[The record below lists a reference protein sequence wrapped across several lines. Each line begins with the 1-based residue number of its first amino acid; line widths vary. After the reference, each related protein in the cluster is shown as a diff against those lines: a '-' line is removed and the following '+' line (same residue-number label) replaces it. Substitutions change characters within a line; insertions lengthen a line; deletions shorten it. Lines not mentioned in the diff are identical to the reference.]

1 MNTLKPLAII
11 AVLAAVGIGLY
22 IKMDQVPDPEPP
34 PGALKWE
41 VPPAVRL
48 GTAGGSPPSWPEKV
62 TGPPTP
68 SAPSDAPPIATPPI
82 SAIAPS
88 PVASQ
93 PSGNAGSATGAALA
107 GNGSPSLGDS
117 AAASTYP
124 VPDTTAIAQTN
135 GLPNEAERAS
145 KKNGGETSKFGLGS
159 SLPGDPAAAGR
170 RPADPLVKGQA
181 TGIAETTPG
190 RFSTYSMA
198 RQATQ
203 DLLDRE
209 ELVDALRLLSDWH
222 NHPDLSHT
230 ERDELESLL
239 GQLAGTVVYSTE
251 HHLEPPHIVQPGET
265 LKQIANDHRIPWE
278 LLANINGIDA
288 ATQLKPNQ
296 ELKVLR
302 GPFTAIVD
310 LAQRKLVLRI
320 QGCYAGRFPVGLGKD
335 HLSIEGHWQVAHK
348 LLNPEY
354 YGRSN
359 GVAADDPNNPLGE
372 HWIGL
377 APSTSAFAAAP
388 FGIHGTH
395 DPSHVDSD
403 DPRGFIRLAPHD
415 VKDVYNILSV
425 GSKVVVRR

>member
-11 AVLAAVGIGLY
+11 AILAAVGIGLY
-22 IKMDQVPDPEPP
+22 IKMDQVPEPESP
-34 PGALKWE
+34 PGAMDWE
-41 VPPAVRL
+41 VPPAVHI
-48 GTAGGSPPSWPEKV
+48 GDAAGSPPSWPDKV

-68 SAPSDAPPIATPPI
+68 SAPSDAPPIASSSI
-82 SAIAPS
+82 ASA

-93 PSGNAGSATGAALA
+93 PLGNAGSATGASLA
-107 GNGSPSLGDS
+107 RNGSPILGDS

-124 VPDTTAIAQTN
+124 VPDTTAIAQPN
-135 GLPNEAERAS
+135 RLPNEAERPLE
-145 KKNGGETSKFGLGS
+145 KGEETSKFGLGS
-159 SLPGDPAAAGR
+159 NLPGDPAAASR
-170 RPADPLVKGQA
+170 QPADPFANGQA
-181 TGIAETTPG
+181 TGIAQTTPG

-198 RQATQ
+198 RQAAQ

-209 ELVDALRLLSDWH
+209 ELDDALRLLSDWH
-222 NHPDLSHT
+222 NHPDLSHA

-302 GPFTAIVD
+302 GPFTATVD

-320 QGCYAGRFPVGLGKD
+320 QDCYAGRFPVGLGKD
-335 HLSIEGHWQVAHK
+335 HVNIEGHWQVAHK

-354 YGRSN
+354 YGHSN

-388 FGIHGTH
+388 FGIHGPH